1 VRTNLVWQW
10 ILAIAGLLLV
20 VVLGLSL
27 ASSRG
32 VSEGEFLGLAGIG
45 CALFLMVF
53 LSSLSS
59 ESYRSR
65 VRWLVDVCRR
75 VAAGDFPQVEPDSH
89 SDELAA
95 LGRAL
100 RETSDRLKVTI
111 ASLRAGQSRTA
122 AILDSMAEG
131 VAVVGADERVVFS
144 NEAFAQIL
152 GLGEKEPSAGQIAG
166 HVAGY
171 ASGHDSGKGLML
183 VELVRQSEL
192 LVLVKKALA
201 ERRRVES
208 DVTVGTLRPRTFA
221 VTAAPVEA
229 TRADTEP
236 GAVNRETLGAV
247 LVLHDISELRRLER
261 VRRDFVANVSHEF
274 KTPLTAI
281 RGFAETL
288 LAGALDDADHRAR
301 FVEIIREHAERLTHL
316 TDDLLRLSKME
327 AGQLALEFKAVDASE
342 LLLQCLDTAR
352 FGAEQKKLKIELQYA
367 QKMPPVRG
375 DAARLRDVIQNLL
388 DNAVQYTPA
397 GGRIVVSAN
406 TKNGDVVF
414 DVSDNGIGIP
424 QADLGRIF
432 ERFYRVD
439 DARSREAGGTGLGLA
454 IAKHIV
460 EAHSGKIWVE
470 SRVGEGSSFHFSIP
484 IAN

>member
-1 VRTNLVWQW
+1 M
-10 ILAIAGLLLV
+10 LV
-20 VVLGLSL
+20 VALGLRL
-27 ASSRG
+27 ATTRG

-53 LSSLSS
+53 LSTLSS

-65 VRWLVDVCRR
+65 TRWLVEVCRR
-75 VAAGDFPQVEPDSH
+75 VAAGDFSPVDSDSH

-100 RETSDRLKVTI
+100 SETSDRLKETI

-122 AILDSMAEG
+122 AILESMAEG

-144 NEAFAQIL
+144 NAAFAQIL
-152 GLGEKEPSAGQIAG
+152 GLEESEPSAGQG
-166 HVAGY
+166 R
-171 ASGHDSGKGLML
+171 ML

-221 VTAAPVEA
+221 VTAVPVEA
-229 TRADTEP
+229 TRKDTIE
-236 GAVNRETLGAV
+236 GSEQGTAQGIAIRETLGAV

-288 LAGALDDADHRAR
+288 LSGALDDADHRTR
-301 FVEIIREHAERLTHL
+301 FVEIIREHAERLSRL

-327 AGQLALEFKAVDASE
+327 AGQFALEFKPVNAGE
-342 LLLQCLDTAR
+342 LLALCLETAR
-352 FGAEQKKLKIELQYA
+352 FSAEQKKLKIEVNCPK
-367 QKMPPVRG
+367 KMPAVRG
-375 DAARLRDVIQNLL
+375 DAMRLRDVIQNLL

-397 GGRIVVSAN
+397 GGRIVVTASA
-406 TKNGDVVF
+406 KNGDVVF

-424 QADLGRIF
+424 QADLERIF

-460 EAHSGKIWVE
+460 EAHAGKIWVE
-470 SRVGEGSSFHFSIP
+470 STVGEGSSFHFSIP

>member
-1 VRTNLVWQW
+1 VRTNLLWQW
-10 ILAIAGLLLV
+10 VLALGGLLLV

-27 ASSRG
+27 ATTRG
-32 VSEGEFLGLAGIG
+32 VSEGEFFGLAGIG
-45 CALFLMVF
+45 CALFLMAF

-75 VAAGDFPQVEPDSH
+75 IAAGDSPPVEPDSH
-89 SDELAA
+89 NDELAS

-100 RETSDRLKVTI
+100 SETSDRLKETI
-111 ASLRAGQSRTA
+111 ASLSAGQSRTA
-122 AILDSMAEG
+122 AILESMAEG
-131 VAVVGADERVVFS
+131 VAVVGADERVIFS
-144 NEAFAQIL
+144 NAAFGQIL
-152 GLGEKEPSAGQIAG
+152 GLGESEPSTGR
-166 HVAGY
+166 
-171 ASGHDSGKGLML
+171 GLML

-192 LVLVKKALA
+192 LVLVKKALT

-229 TRADTEP
+229 ARQGNFA
-236 GAVNRETLGAV
+236 GGVQGNSYRETLGAV

-288 LAGALDDADHRAR
+288 LSGALEDADHRAR
-301 FVEIIREHAERLTHL
+301 FVEIIREHAERLTRL
-316 TDDLLRLSKME
+316 TDDLLQLSKME
-327 AGQLALEFKAVDASE
+327 AGQFALEFKPVDAAE
-342 LLLQCLDTAR
+342 LLTSCMDTAR
-352 FGAEQKKLKIELQYA
+352 FSAEQKKLKIELHCPP
-367 QKMPPVRG
+367 KMPAVRG
-375 DAARLRDVIQNLL
+375 DAGRLRDAIQNLL
-388 DNAVQYTPA
+388 DNAVQYTPP

-406 TKNGDVVF
+406 AKNGDVVF

-424 QADLGRIF
+424 QADLERIF

-454 IAKHIV
+454 IVKHIV
-460 EAHSGKIWVE
+460 EAHTGRIWVE
-470 SRVGEGSSFHFSIP
+470 STVGEGSSFHFSIP

>member
-1 VRTNLVWQW
+1 M
-10 ILAIAGLLLV
+10 LLV
-20 VVLGLSL
+20 VALGLRL
-27 ASSRG
+27 AATRVLSR
-32 VSEGEFLGLAGIG
+32 GEFLGLAGIG
-45 CALFLMVF
+45 CALFLMAF
-53 LSSLSS
+53 LSTLSI
-59 ESYRSR
+59 ESYRAR
-65 VRWLVDVCRR
+65 VRWLVEVCRR
-75 VAAGDFPQVEPDSH
+75 VAAGDAPPVESDSH
-89 SDELAA
+89 NDDLAA

-100 RETSDRLKVTI
+100 SETSDRLKETI
-111 ASLRAGQSRTA
+111 ASLSEGQSRTA
-122 AILDSMAEG
+122 AIIESMAEG
-131 VAVVGADERVVFS
+131 VAVVGADERVIFS
-144 NEAFAQIL
+144 NAAFAQIL
-152 GLGEKEPSAGQIAG
+152 GLGVSEASGGQGAGQ
-166 HVAGY
+166 
-171 ASGHDSGKGLML
+171 GLML

-229 TRADTEP
+229 ARADATEGIKQ
-236 GAVNRETLGAV
+236 GAAIPETLGAV

-288 LAGALDDADHRAR
+288 LGGALEDADHRVR
-301 FVEIIREHAERLTHL
+301 FVEIIREHAERLTRL

-327 AGQLALEFKAVDASE
+327 AGQFALEFKPVNAVALLAS
-342 LLLQCLDTAR
+342 CLETAR
-352 FGAEQKKLKIELQYA
+352 YGAEQKKLKIELQCPR
-367 QKMPPVRG
+367 KMPPVRG
-375 DAARLRDVIQNLL
+375 DAGRLRDVIQNLL
-388 DNAVQYTPA
+388 DNAVQYTPP
-397 GGRIVVSAN
+397 GGQILVSASAR
-406 TKNGDVVF
+406 NGDVVF
-414 DVSDNGIGIP
+414 EVSDNGIGIP

-460 EAHSGKIWVE
+460 EAHTGRIWVK
-470 SRVGEGSSFHFSIP
+470 STVGEGSTFLFSIP

>member
-1 VRTNLVWQW
+1 MRTNLVWQW
-10 ILAIAGLLLV
+10 ILAIGGLLLV

-27 ASSRG
+27 ATTRG
-32 VSEGEFLGLAGIG
+32 VSEWEFLGLAGIG
-45 CALFLMVF
+45 SALFLMVF

-65 VRWLVDVCRR
+65 VNWLVEVCRR
-75 VAAGDFPQVEPDSH
+75 IAAGDFPRVEPDSH

-100 RETSDRLKVTI
+100 SETSNRLKATI
-111 ASLRAGQSRTA
+111 ASLSAGQSRTS

-131 VAVVGADERVVFS
+131 VAVVGADERVIFS
-144 NEAFAQIL
+144 NAAFSQIL
-152 GLGEKEPSAGQIAG
+152 GLEESDTSATQGVGHELGRGAG
-166 HVAGY
+166 H
-171 ASGHDSGKGLML
+171 GLML

-221 VTAAPVEA
+221 VTAAPVQA
-229 TRADTEP
+229 AIADTVDGTAE
-236 GAVNRETLGAV
+236 RETLGAV
-247 LVLHDISELRRLER
+247 LVLHDISEVRRLER

-288 LAGALDDADHRAR
+288 LSGALDDADHRAR
-301 FVEIIREHAERLTHL
+301 FVEIIREHAARLARL

-327 AGQLALEFKAVDASE
+327 AGQFALEFKAVNAAEILTS
-342 LLLQCLDTAR
+342 CLDTAR
-352 FGAEQKKLKIELQYA
+352 FSAERKKLQIEMHCPI
-367 QKMPPVRG
+367 KMPRVRG
-375 DAARLRDVIQNLL
+375 DAGRLRDVIQNLL

-406 TKNGDVVF
+406 AENGDVVF

-424 QADLGRIF
+424 QADLERIF

-470 SRVGEGSSFHFSIP
+470 STVGEGSSFHFSIP

>member
-1 VRTNLVWQW
+1 MRTNLAWQW
-10 ILAIAGLLLV
+10 ILALGGLLIV
-20 VVLGLSL
+20 VLLGLSL
-27 ASSRG
+27 AATRG

-45 CALFLMVF
+45 CALFLMAF
-53 LSSLSS
+53 LSTLSS

-65 VRWLVDVCRR
+65 VRWLVEVCRR

-100 RETSDRLKVTI
+100 SETSDRFKQTI
-111 ASLRAGQSRTA
+111 ASMSAGQSRTA

-144 NEAFAQIL
+144 NAAFAQIL
-152 GLGEKEPSAGQIAG
+152 GLGGNDTYAGQGAGQWAG
-166 HVAGY
+166 H
-171 ASGHDSGKGLML
+171 GLML

-208 DVTVGTLRPRTFA
+208 DVTVGTLCPRTFA
-221 VTAAPVEA
+221 VTAAPVESA
-229 TRADTEP
+229 RAD
-236 GAVNRETLGAV
+236 AVEGNAKGETLGAV

-288 LAGALDDADHRAR
+288 LGGALDDAEHRAR
-301 FVEIIREHAERLTHL
+301 FVEIIREHAERLTRL

-327 AGQLALEFKAVDASE
+327 AGQLALEFKPVDAAE
-342 LLLQCLDTAR
+342 LLVSCLDTAK
-352 FGAEQKKLKIELQYA
+352 FGAEQKKLEIELHCA
-367 QKMPPVRG
+367 NKMPPVRG
-375 DAARLRDVIQNLL
+375 DAGRLRDVIQNLL

-406 TKNGDVVF
+406 AKNGDVVF

-439 DARSREAGGTGLGLA
+439 DARSREVGGTGLGLA

-460 EAHSGKIWVE
+460 EAHAGKIWVE
-470 SRVGEGSSFHFSIP
+470 STVGEGSSFHFSIP

>member
-1 VRTNLVWQW
+1 M
-10 ILAIAGLLLV
+10 A
-20 VVLGLSL
+20 
-27 ASSRG
+27 
-32 VSEGEFLGLAGIG
+32 
-45 CALFLMVF
+45 F
-53 LSSLSS
+53 LSTLSI
-59 ESYRSR
+59 ESYRAR
-65 VRWLVDVCRR
+65 VRWLVEVCRR
-75 VAAGDFPQVEPDSH
+75 VAAGDAPPVESDSH
-89 SDELAA
+89 NDDLAA

-100 RETSDRLKVTI
+100 SETSDRLKETI
-111 ASLRAGQSRTA
+111 ASLSEGQSRTA
-122 AILDSMAEG
+122 AIIESMAEG
-131 VAVVGADERVVFS
+131 VAVVGADERVIFS
-144 NEAFAQIL
+144 NAAFAQIL
-152 GLGEKEPSAGQIAG
+152 GLGASEASGGQGAGQ
-166 HVAGY
+166 
-171 ASGHDSGKGLML
+171 GLML

-229 TRADTEP
+229 ARADATEGIKQ
-236 GAVNRETLGAV
+236 GAAIPETLGAV

-288 LAGALDDADHRAR
+288 LGGALEDADHRVR
-301 FVEIIREHAERLTHL
+301 FVEIIREHAERLTRL

-327 AGQLALEFKAVDASE
+327 AGQFALEFKPVNAVGLLAS
-342 LLLQCLDTAR
+342 CLETAR
-352 FGAEQKKLKIELQYA
+352 YGAEQKKLKIELQCPR
-367 QKMPPVRG
+367 KMPPVRG
-375 DAARLRDVIQNLL
+375 DAGRLRDVIQNLL
-388 DNAVQYTPA
+388 DNAVQYTPP
-397 GGRIVVSAN
+397 GGQILVSASAR
-406 TKNGDVVF
+406 NGDVVF
-414 DVSDNGIGIP
+414 EVSDNGIGIP

-460 EAHSGKIWVE
+460 EAHTGRIWVK
-470 SRVGEGSSFHFSIP
+470 STVGEGSTFLFSIP

>member
-10 ILAIAGLLLV
+10 ILALGGLLLV
-20 VVLGLSL
+20 ILLGLRL
-27 ASSRG
+27 AATRG
-32 VSEGEFLGLAGIG
+32 VSEWEFLGLAGIG
-45 CALFLMVF
+45 CALFLMAF
-53 LSSLSS
+53 FSSLSS

-65 VRWLVDVCRR
+65 VRWLVEVCRR
-75 VAAGDFPQVEPDSH
+75 VAAGDFPPVAPDSH

-100 RETSDRLKVTI
+100 SETSDRFKATI
-111 ASLRAGQSRTA
+111 ASLGAGQSRTA

-144 NEAFAQIL
+144 NAAFAQIL
-152 GLGEKEPSAGQIAG
+152 GLGESEPSAGR
-166 HVAGY
+166 
-171 ASGHDSGKGLML
+171 GLML

-229 TRADTEP
+229 TKADTVE
-236 GAVNRETLGAV
+236 GKANRETLGAV

-288 LAGALDDADHRAR
+288 LGGALDDAEHRAH
-301 FVEIIREHAERLTHL
+301 FVEIIREHAARLAHL

-327 AGQLALEFKAVDASE
+327 AGQLALEFKPVDAAE
-342 LLLQCLDTAR
+342 LLVSCLDTAK
-352 FGAEQKKLKIELQYA
+352 FGAEQKKVEIELHCPA
-367 QKMPPVRG
+367 KMPAVRG
-375 DAARLRDVIQNLL
+375 DAERLRDVIQNLL

-406 TKNGDVVF
+406 AKNGDVVF

-460 EAHSGKIWVE
+460 EAHAGKIWVE
-470 SRVGEGSSFHFSIP
+470 STVGEGSSFHFSIP

>member
-10 ILAIAGLLLV
+10 ILALGGLLLV

-27 ASSRG
+27 ATTRG
-32 VSEGEFLGLAGIG
+32 VSEAEFLGLAGIG
-45 CALFLMVF
+45 CALFLMAF

-75 VAAGDFPQVEPDSH
+75 IAAGDSPPVEPDSH
-89 SDELAA
+89 NDELAS

-100 RETSDRLKVTI
+100 SETSDRLKETI
-111 ASLRAGQSRTA
+111 ASLSAGQSRTA
-122 AILDSMAEG
+122 AILESMAEG
-131 VAVVGADERVVFS
+131 VAVVGADERVIFS
-144 NEAFAQIL
+144 NAAFAQIL
-152 GLGEKEPSAGQIAG
+152 GLGESEPSTGR
-166 HVAGY
+166 
-171 ASGHDSGKGLML
+171 GLML

-192 LVLVKKALA
+192 LVLVKKALT

-229 TRADTEP
+229 ARPDDIA
-236 GAVNRETLGAV
+236 GGVQGNLHRETLGAV

-288 LAGALDDADHRAR
+288 LSGALEDADHRAR
-301 FVEIIREHAERLTHL
+301 FVEIIREHAERLTRL

-327 AGQLALEFKAVDASE
+327 AGQFALEFKPVDAAE
-342 LLLQCLDTAR
+342 LLTSCMDTAR
-352 FGAEQKKLKIELQYA
+352 FSAEQKKLKIEMHCPSKIPA
-367 QKMPPVRG
+367 VRG
-375 DAARLRDVIQNLL
+375 DEGRLRDVIQNLL
-388 DNAVQYTPA
+388 DNAVQYTPP
-397 GGRIVVSAN
+397 GGRIVVSAKA
-406 TKNGDVVF
+406 KNGDVVF

-424 QADLGRIF
+424 QADLERIF

-454 IAKHIV
+454 IVKHIV
-460 EAHSGKIWVE
+460 EAHTGRIWVE
-470 SRVGEGSSFHFSIP
+470 STVGEGSSFHFSIP

>member
-1 VRTNLVWQW
+1 MRTNLVWQW
-10 ILAIAGLLLV
+10 ILAIGGLLLV
-20 VVLGLSL
+20 VLLGLSL
-27 ASSRG
+27 ATSRG
-32 VSEGEFLGLAGIG
+32 VSEGELLALAGIG
-45 CALFLMVF
+45 GALLLMAF
-53 LSSLSS
+53 LSSISS

-65 VRWLVDVCRR
+65 VQWLVDVCRR
-75 VAAGDFPQVEPDSH
+75 VAAGDSPPVEPDSH
-89 SDELAA
+89 NDELAA

-100 RETSDRLKVTI
+100 SETSDRLKETI
-111 ASLRAGQSRTA
+111 ASLSEGKSRTA
-122 AILDSMAEG
+122 AILESMAEG

-144 NEAFAQIL
+144 NAAFAQIL
-152 GLGEKEPSAGQIAG
+152 GLGESEPSAGQ
-166 HVAGY
+166 
-171 ASGHDSGKGLML
+171 GLML

-229 TRADTEP
+229 ARVDTIE
-236 GAVNRETLGAV
+236 GNAHRETLGAV

-288 LAGALDDADHRAR
+288 LGGALEDADHRAR
-301 FVEIIREHAERLTHL
+301 FVEIIREHAERLTRL

-327 AGQLALEFKAVDASE
+327 AGQFALEFKPVEATE
-342 LLLQCLDTAR
+342 LLTSCMDTAR
-352 FGAEQKKLKIELQYA
+352 FSAEQKKLQIELNCPD
-367 QKMPPVRG
+367 KMPPVRG
-375 DAARLRDVIQNLL
+375 DAGRLRDVIQNLL
-388 DNAVQYTPA
+388 DNAVQYTPP
-397 GGRIVVSAN
+397 GGRIVVSA
-406 TKNGDVVF
+406 TAKNGDVVF
-414 DVSDNGIGIP
+414 DVTDNGIGIP
-424 QADLGRIF
+424 QADLERIF

-454 IAKHIV
+454 ISKHIV

-470 SRVGEGSSFHFSIP
+470 STIGEGSSFHFSIP
-484 IAN
+484 IAD

>member
-1 VRTNLVWQW
+1 VRTNLLWQW
-10 ILAIAGLLLV
+10 ILALGGLLLV
-20 VVLGLSL
+20 VLLGLSL
-27 ASSRG
+27 ASARG
-32 VSEGEFLGLAGIG
+32 VSEWEFLGLAGIG
-45 CALFLMVF
+45 CALFLMAF

-65 VRWLVDVCRR
+65 VRWLVEVCRR
-75 VAAGDFPQVEPDSH
+75 VAAGDFPPVEPDSH
-89 SDELAA
+89 NDELAA
-95 LGRAL
+95 LSRAL
-100 RETSDRLKVTI
+100 SETSDRLKQTI

-144 NEAFAQIL
+144 NAAFAQIL
-152 GLGEKEPSAGQIAG
+152 GLEEAELSA
-166 HVAGY
+166 
-171 ASGHDSGKGLML
+171 SKGLML
-183 VELVRQSEL
+183 VEFVRQSEL

-201 ERRRVES
+201 ERRRVEN

-229 TRADTEP
+229 ARTETKD
-236 GAVNRETLGAV
+236 GNASRETLGAV

-288 LAGALDDADHRAR
+288 LGGALDDADHRAR
-301 FVEIIREHAERLTHL
+301 FVEIIRDHAERLRRL

-327 AGQLALEFKAVDASE
+327 AGQLALELKPVNAAD
-342 LLLQCLDTAR
+342 LLESCLETSR
-352 FGAEQKKLKIELQYA
+352 FSAEEKKLDIELECA
-367 QKMPPVRG
+367 DRIPAIRG

-397 GGRIVVSAN
+397 GGRIVISAHA
-406 TKNGDVVF
+406 KNGDVVF

-424 QADLGRIF
+424 HADLERIF

-470 SRVGEGSSFHFSIP
+470 STVGEGSSFHFSIP
-484 IAN
+484 IAS

>member
-1 VRTNLVWQW
+1 M
-10 ILAIAGLLLV
+10 LA
-20 VVLGLSL
+20 
-27 ASSRG
+27 
-32 VSEGEFLGLAGIG
+32 LAGIG
-45 CALFLMVF
+45 GALLLMAF
-53 LSSLSS
+53 LSSISS

-65 VRWLVDVCRR
+65 VQWLVDVCRR
-75 VAAGDFPQVEPDSH
+75 VAAGDSPPVEPDSH
-89 SDELAA
+89 NDELAA

-100 RETSDRLKVTI
+100 SETSDRLKETI
-111 ASLRAGQSRTA
+111 ASLSEGKSRTA
-122 AILDSMAEG
+122 AILESMAEG

-144 NEAFAQIL
+144 NAAFAQIL
-152 GLGEKEPSAGQIAG
+152 GLGESEPSAGQ
-166 HVAGY
+166 
-171 ASGHDSGKGLML
+171 GLML

-229 TRADTEP
+229 ARVDTIE
-236 GAVNRETLGAV
+236 GNAHRETLGAV

-288 LAGALDDADHRAR
+288 LGGALEDADHRAR
-301 FVEIIREHAERLTHL
+301 FVEIIREHAERLTRL

-327 AGQLALEFKAVDASE
+327 AGQFALEFKPVEATE
-342 LLLQCLDTAR
+342 LLTSCMDTAR
-352 FGAEQKKLKIELQYA
+352 FSAEQKKLQIELNCPD
-367 QKMPPVRG
+367 KMPPVRG
-375 DAARLRDVIQNLL
+375 DAGRLRDVIQNLL
-388 DNAVQYTPA
+388 DNAVQYTPP
-397 GGRIVVSAN
+397 GGRIVVSA
-406 TKNGDVVF
+406 TAKNGDVVF
-414 DVSDNGIGIP
+414 DVTDNGIGIP
-424 QADLGRIF
+424 QADLERIF

-454 IAKHIV
+454 ISKHIV

-470 SRVGEGSSFHFSIP
+470 STIGEGSSFHFSIP
-484 IAN
+484 IAD

>member
-1 VRTNLVWQW
+1 MRTNLIWQW
-10 ILAIAGLLLV
+10 ILALGGLLLV
-20 VVLGLSL
+20 VLLGLSL
-27 ASSRG
+27 ATTRG

-45 CALFLMVF
+45 CALFLMAF
-53 LSSLSS
+53 ITTLSS

-75 VAAGDFPQVEPDSH
+75 VAAGDSPPVEPDSH
-89 SDELAA
+89 SDELAS

-100 RETSDRLKVTI
+100 SETSDRLKETI
-111 ASLRAGQSRTA
+111 ASLSAGQSRTA
-122 AILDSMAEG
+122 AILESMAEG
-131 VAVVGADERVVFS
+131 VAVVGADERVIFS
-144 NEAFAQIL
+144 NGAFAQIL
-152 GLGEKEPSAGQIAG
+152 GLGESEPATGR
-166 HVAGY
+166 
-171 ASGHDSGKGLML
+171 GLML

-229 TRADTEP
+229 AQPDNFDGGVKGNLP
-236 GAVNRETLGAV
+236 RETLGAV

-288 LAGALDDADHRAR
+288 LSGALEDADHRAR
-301 FVEIIREHAERLTHL
+301 FVEIIREHAERLTRL

-327 AGQLALEFKAVDASE
+327 AGQFALEFKPVDAAE
-342 LLLQCLDTAR
+342 LLTSCMDTAR
-352 FGAEQKKLKIELQYA
+352 FGAEEKRLQIELHCPT
-367 QKMPPVRG
+367 KMPAVRG
-375 DAARLRDVIQNLL
+375 DAGRLRDAIQNLL
-388 DNAVQYTPA
+388 DNAVQYTPP

-406 TKNGDVVF
+406 AKNGDMVF

-424 QADLGRIF
+424 QADLERIF

-454 IAKHIV
+454 IVKHIV
-460 EAHSGKIWVE
+460 EAHTGKIWVE
-470 SRVGEGSSFHFSIP
+470 STVGEGSSFHFSIP